1 METLAN
7 NLKQAIEDVYQK
19 KYVGVLRL
27 TKLKPIGYSVS
38 LYLQSER
45 PINIAA
51 QIENQQEFIK
61 FFKKEMRERS
71 LDSVKYFT
79 GYKSQPYDYK
89 CEPGKSDRVEIK
101 DEYNVIIY
109 PCC

>member
-1 METLAN
+1 METLVN

-19 KYVGVLRL
+19 KYVGVLKL
-27 TKLKPIGYSVS
+27 VKLKPIGYSVS

-45 PINIAA
+45 PIIIAA

-61 FFKKEMRERS
+61 FFKKEIRERS
-71 LDSVKYFT
+71 LDTVKYFT
-79 GYKSQPYDYK
+79 GYKSQPCDYK
-89 CEPGKSDRVEIK
+89 CEPGKSDRVIIE